1 MDGFRENCSL
11 NLKVTVAVTNTLKK
25 KEKKNT
31 AQLDYFINHTSIQK
45 SIRRNRII
53 EELCNYT
60 LSSIMRLL
68 NCSLRNK
75 TISIYF
81 CFIVIEQ

>member
-1 MDGFRENCSL
+1 MDGFKENHSL
-11 NLKVTVAVTNTLKK
+11 NLKVTVTNTLKK
-25 KEKKNT
+25 KKTHT
-31 AQLDYFINHTSIQK
+31 AQLDYFINYISIQK
-45 SIRRNRII
+45 SIRRNRIV

-60 LSSIMRLL
+60 LGSIMRLL

-75 TISIYF
+75 TISISF

>member
-1 MDGFRENCSL
+1 MNGFRENCSL

-25 KEKKNT
+25 QKQNT
-31 AQLDYFINHTSIQK
+31 AQLDYFKNYTSIQK

-68 NCSLRNK
+68 NCSLKNK
-75 TISIYF
+75 TVSIYF
-81 CFIVIEQ
+81 CLVVIQQ